1 MAKNQQNP
9 EGAIAFEWGFSLV
22 RAFPIRCRRQD
33 VGILCV
39 SMIGDNPDRP
49 EKSPLRQF
57 REQHQLTQFQLR
69 RLIGVS
75 ERRLSDW
82 ETGKARPNLENAVA
96 LARVYQVPLKVIC
109 QCCGVDVTGVPDDL
123 SPQPNGDRTPST
135 RTPTH

>member
-1 MAKNQQNP
+1 M
-9 EGAIAFEWGFSLV
+9 V
-22 RAFPIRCRRQD
+22 T
-33 VGILCV
+33 
-39 SMIGDNPDRP
+39 DNPNRAG
-49 EKSPLRQF
+49 KSLLRQF
-57 REQHQLTQFQLR
+57 RERHQLTQFQLR

-123 SPQPNGDRTPST
+123 APQPQGEPLPST
-135 RTPTH
+135 PTPTH